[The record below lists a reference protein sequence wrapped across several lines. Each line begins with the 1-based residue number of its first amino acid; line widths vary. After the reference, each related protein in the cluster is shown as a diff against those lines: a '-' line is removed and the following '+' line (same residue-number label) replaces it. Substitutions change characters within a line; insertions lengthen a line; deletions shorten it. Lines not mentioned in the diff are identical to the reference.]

1 MAVHLRNIGQSLINS
16 EVSSSPSSDSTSV
29 PLLEKGG
36 TYLVPAVINESIKL
50 NFVIDSGAADVSI
63 PADVVMTL
71 LRTGTL
77 QTADFMGEK
86 TYQLADG
93 SSLPSATFRVRSLA
107 VGGKVIENVNAA
119 VAPVTGTPLLGQSFL
134 SRLDSWSINN
144 RQQSLS
150 LESASSRQAINPARE
165 QLQSSGA
172 PIRQA
177 QSLPNTTPTPADDY
191 KGLGFSPQSWGD
203 EFNKISALLGG
214 NDPRANKVKCLTNE
228 DWVTC
233 QFKISDRA
241 YVMTQGKSLA
251 APAKSAWMIV
261 QSNDALQAAEAL
273 LDWVVFVRSIEPR
286 IKPAKA
292 GEVVKELIGD
302 LPAAAGEEQVVQ
314 TDTTK
319 FTLVKL
325 PTIGLSLTATARE

>member
-36 TYLVPAVINESIKL
+36 TYLVPAVINDSIKL

-119 VAPVTGTPLLGQSFL
+119 VAPVTGTPLLGQSFFIAL
-134 SRLDSWSINN
+134 RFLVD
-144 RQQSLS
+144 QQQAAVTIAGIGVFA
-150 LESASSRQAINPARE
+150 ASD
-165 QLQSSGA
+165 QSSPRTIA
-172 PIRQA
+172 VIWC
-177 QSLPNTTPTPADDY
+177 SNSTST
-191 KGLGFSPQSWGD
+191 
-203 EFNKISALLGG
+203 ISA
-214 NDPRANKVKCLTNE
+214 
-228 DWVTC
+228 
-233 QFKISDRA
+233 
-241 YVMTQGKSLA
+241 
-251 APAKSAWMIV
+251 
-261 QSNDALQAAEAL
+261 
-273 LDWVVFVRSIEPR
+273 
-286 IKPAKA
+286 
-292 GEVVKELIGD
+292 
-302 LPAAAGEEQVVQ
+302 
-314 TDTTK
+314 
-319 FTLVKL
+319 
-325 PTIGLSLTATARE
+325 